1 LKKSYG
7 LAVISYVVVHTKN
20 TIKRT
25 NKLNMNINDKKKVI
39 AINAILF
46 AALFCL
52 VSLNKEILRPA
63 LNNSSLLKIFTGCFP
78 NFIAA
83 YIISLAFVSA
93 VLIRKFKHG
102 RLIVYMGSI
111 TVFAILTIEELK
123 PMWGASSYFD
133 IFDIIASGVGST
145 LAIFTY
151 ELLILI
157 QMRKRG

>member
-1 LKKSYG
+1 
-7 LAVISYVVVHTKN
+7 
-20 TIKRT
+20 
-25 NKLNMNINDKKKVI
+25 MNINNKKKVI
-39 AINAILF
+39 AINAILV
-46 AALFCL
+46 AALFGL

-63 LNNSSLLKIFTGCFP
+63 LNNSSLLKILTGCFP

-83 YIISLAFVSA
+83 YFISLAFVSA

-102 RLIVYMGSI
+102 RLIVYSSSI
-111 TVFAILTIEELK
+111 AVFVILTIEELK
-123 PMWGASSYFD
+123 PMWGASTYYD

-157 QMRKRG
+157 KMRRRE

>member
-1 LKKSYG
+1 
-7 LAVISYVVVHTKN
+7 VHTKN
-20 TIKRT
+20 EIKRT
-25 NKLNMNINDKKKVI
+25 NKLNMIINNIKKVI

-46 AALFCL
+46 AALFGL

-63 LNNSSLLKIFTGCFP
+63 LNNSSLMKILTGCFP

-102 RLIVYMGSI
+102 RLVVYTGSLA
-111 TVFAILTIEELK
+111 VFAILTIEELK
-123 PMWGASSYFD
+123 PMWGASTYYD
-133 IFDIIASGVGST
+133 VFDIIASGVGST

-151 ELLILI
+151 ELLILLK
-157 QMRKRG
+157 MRKRG

>member
-1 LKKSYG
+1 M
-7 LAVISYVVVHTKN
+7 I
-20 TIKRT
+20 T
-25 NKLNMNINDKKKVI
+25 NNKKKVI

-46 AALFCL
+46 AALFGL
-52 VSLNKEILRPA
+52 ISLNKEILRPA
-63 LNNSSLLKIFTGCFP
+63 LNNSSLMKILTGCFP

-93 VLIRKFKHG
+93 VLIRKFKNG
-102 RLIVYMGSI
+102 RLIVYAGALA
-111 TVFAILTIEELK
+111 VFAILTIEELN
-123 PMWGASSYFD
+123 PMWGASTYYD

-157 QMRKRG
+157 KMKHPI